1 MKEKKDLNNEVD
13 EKITEEEVA
22 EESVQSDICDE
33 DLNESDNLS
42 GEIDSLKTQLIRL
55 QADFTNFKKRAQ
67 KREQDSVNLGVE
79 KFAEVLFPV
88 VDNFDIALSHIED
101 KNIYDGVKMI
111 YDQVIEAFRNVDIN
125 VMESDGAVFDP
136 NLHYA
141 VMMEEKDG
149 VESGIITETLK
160 KGFTLGDKVIRPA
173 MVKVSK

>member
-1 MKEKKDLNNEVD
+1 MKENNEFKNDVDKKDID
-13 EKITEEEVA
+13 ED
-22 EESVQSDICDE
+22 VQPDLCDE
-33 DLNESDNLS
+33 DTNESDELTT
-42 GEIDSLKTQLIRL
+42 EIDSLKTQLIRL

-67 KREQDSVNLGVE
+67 KREHDSVNLGVE

-88 VDNFDIALSHIED
+88 IDNFDIALSHIED

-111 YDQVIEAFRNVDIN
+111 YDQVIEAFKNVDIN

-149 VESGIITETLK
+149 VKSGIITETLK
-160 KGFTLGDKVIRPA
+160 KGFMLGDKVIRPA

>member
-1 MKEKKDLNNEVD
+1 MKENNEFKNDVDKKDID
-13 EKITEEEVA
+13 ED
-22 EESVQSDICDE
+22 VQPDLCDE
-33 DLNESDNLS
+33 DTNESDELTT
-42 GEIDSLKTQLIRL
+42 EIDSLKTQLIRL
-55 QADFTNFKKRAQ
+55 QADFTNFKKRSQ
-67 KREQDSVNLGVE
+67 KREHDSVNLGVE

-88 VDNFDIALSHIED
+88 IDNFDIALSHIVD

-111 YDQVIEAFRNVDIN
+111 YDQVIEAFKNVDIN

-149 VESGIITETLK
+149 VQSGIITETLK
-160 KGFTLGDKVIRPA
+160 KGFMLGDKVIRPA

>member
-1 MKEKKDLNNEVD
+1 MKENNEFKNDVD
-13 EKITEEEVA
+13 KKVIDED
-22 EESVQSDICDE
+22 VQPDLCDE
-33 DLNESDNLS
+33 DTNESDELTT
-42 GEIDSLKTQLIRL
+42 EIDSLKTQLIRL

-67 KREQDSVNLGVE
+67 KRENDSVNLGVE

-88 VDNFDIALSHIED
+88 IDNFDIALSHIED

-111 YDQVIEAFRNVDIN
+111 YDQVIEAFKNVDIN

-149 VESGIITETLK
+149 VQSGIITETLK
-160 KGFTLGDKVIRPA
+160 KGFMLGDKVIRPA

>member
-13 EKITEEEVA
+13 EKITEEVA

-88 VDNFDIALSHIED
+88 IDNFDIALSHIED

-160 KGFTLGDKVIRPA
+160 KGFMLGDKVIRPA

>member
-13 EKITEEEVA
+13 EKITEEEIV

-149 VESGIITETLK
+149 VQSGIITETLK

>member
-1 MKEKKDLNNEVD
+1 MKENNEFKNDVD
-13 EKITEEEVA
+13 KKVIDED
-22 EESVQSDICDE
+22 VQPDLCDE
-33 DLNESDNLS
+33 DTNESDELTT
-42 GEIDSLKTQLIRL
+42 EIDSLKTQLIRL

-67 KREQDSVNLGVE
+67 KREHDSANLGVE

-88 VDNFDIALSHIED
+88 IDNFDIALSHIED

-111 YDQVIEAFRNVDIN
+111 YDQVIEAFKNVDIN

-149 VESGIITETLK
+149 VQSGIITETLK
-160 KGFTLGDKVIRPA
+160 KGFMLGDKVIRPA

>member
-1 MKEKKDLNNEVD
+1 MKENNEFKNDVDKKDID
-13 EKITEEEVA
+13 ED
-22 EESVQSDICDE
+22 VQPDLCDE
-33 DLNESDNLS
+33 DTNESDELTT
-42 GEIDSLKTQLIRL
+42 EIDSLKTQLIRL

-67 KREQDSVNLGVE
+67 KREYDSVNLGVE

-88 VDNFDIALSHIED
+88 IDNFDIALSHIED

-111 YDQVIEAFRNVDIN
+111 YDQVIEAFKNVDIN

-149 VESGIITETLK
+149 VQSGIITETLK
-160 KGFTLGDKVIRPA
+160 KGFMLGDKVIRPA

>member
-13 EKITEEEVA
+13 EKITEEVA

-42 GEIDSLKTQLIRL
+42 GEIDSLKTQLIIL

-67 KREQDSVNLGVE
+67 KREHDSVNLGVE

-88 VDNFDIALSHIED
+88 IDNFDIALSHIED

-149 VESGIITETLK
+149 VQSGIIIETLK

>member
-13 EKITEEEVA
+13 EKITEEVA

-67 KREQDSVNLGVE
+67 KRERDSVNLGVE

-88 VDNFDIALSHIED
+88 IDNFDIALSHIED

-149 VESGIITETLK
+149 VQSGIITETLK

>member
-13 EKITEEEVA
+13 EKVTEEVA

-88 VDNFDIALSHIED
+88 IDNFDIALSHIED

-149 VESGIITETLK
+149 VQSGIIIETLK

>member
-13 EKITEEEVA
+13 EKITEEEIV

-160 KGFTLGDKVIRPA
+160 KGFMLGDKVIRPA

>member
-160 KGFTLGDKVIRPA
+160 KGFMLGDKVIRPA

>member
-111 YDQVIEAFRNVDIN
+111 YDQVIETFRNVDIN

-160 KGFTLGDKVIRPA
+160 KGFMLGDKVIRPA

>member
-1 MKEKKDLNNEVD
+1 MKENNEFKNDVDKKDID
-13 EKITEEEVA
+13 ED
-22 EESVQSDICDE
+22 VQPDLCDE
-33 DLNESDNLS
+33 DTNESDELTT
-42 GEIDSLKTQLIRL
+42 EIDSLKTQLIRL

-67 KREQDSVNLGVE
+67 KREHDSVNLGVE

-88 VDNFDIALSHIED
+88 IDNFDIALSHIE
-101 KNIYDGVKMI
+101 DGVKMI
-111 YDQVIEAFRNVDIN
+111 YDQVIEAFKNVDIN

-149 VESGIITETLK
+149 VQSGIITETLK
-160 KGFTLGDKVIRPA
+160 KGFMLGDKVIRPA